1 MKKLV
6 DDIIRPIGQHPL
18 QAYLDNRI
26 QLFDVIEKI
35 LSETGPAKVYISTFS
50 TSEEFLRRIYRLKRE
65 GRISR
70 ATMLADLK
78 ASRKTVILYSLIS
91 HTFDECYLAENHSKV
106 ILIENS
112 RFRVSI
118 CTSQN
123 QTRGNRTES
132 GMISTDPAVYET
144 LLDEFKSIVKTKAI
158 LLDGLFNGTDQQG
171 GGTGQ
176 VPDTDI

>member
-1 MKKLV
+1 MSRKLV
-6 DDIIRPIGQHPL
+6 DDIIRPIERNPL

-35 LSETGPAKVYISTFS
+35 LQETGPAKVYISTFS
-50 TSEEFLRRIYRLKRE
+50 TSEEFLRRIYRLKKE
-65 GRISR
+65 GLILRS
-70 ATMLADLK
+70 AMLADLK

-91 HTFDECYLAENHSKV
+91 NTFDECYLAENHSKV

-132 GMISTDPAVYET
+132 GMISTDPAIYET
-144 LLDEFKSIVKTKAI
+144 LLQQFKEIINQKAI
-158 LLDGLFNGTDQQG
+158 LLDGLFNGTDMQG
-171 GGTGQ
+171 GGTR
-176 VPDTDI
+176 

>member
-1 MKKLV
+1 MSRKLV
-6 DDIIRPIGQHPL
+6 DDIIRPLAKNPL

-26 QLFDVIEKI
+26 QLFDVIDKI
-35 LSETGPAKVYISTFS
+35 LEETGPAKVYISTFS
-50 TSEEFLRRIYRLKRE
+50 TSEEFLRRIYRLKLE
-65 GRISR
+65 GRIQR

-78 ASRKTVILYSLIS
+78 ASRKTVILYSLIA

-106 ILIENS
+106 ILIENA

-132 GMISTDPAVYET
+132 GMISTDPAIYET
-144 LLDEFKSIVKTKAI
+144 LLEQFRTIVNTKAI
-158 LLDGLFNGTDQQG
+158 LLDGLFNGTDMQG
-171 GGTGQ
+171 GGAG
-176 VPDTDI
+176 